1 MRTVLVERDDFGA
14 GSSSRSTKLVHGGVR
29 YLENAVKH
37 LDMGQYELVREALA
51 ERSVFLKVAPHLAD
65 KLAILTPL
73 YSWFEVPYMWFG
85 LKVYDW
91 LSGSGS
97 LHPSYYLGPAEARQA
112 FPLLKAEGLKGA
124 VVYYDGQFND
134 SRMALSV
141 AMTAAAHGAVVL
153 NHTAVMQF
161 VTEDKPKVEKADA
174 ELFEWEKALQDK
186 SKIAAPQCD
195 KLVKGIVISD
205 PETGKPIT
213 VRAKVVVNAAGPFST
228 SIRKLDP
235 ASAPATAAT
244 TAPAPVPSGS
254 VGVHV
259 VLDGALAPQHANT
272 PGLLIPKTHDGRV
285 LFLLPWLGG
294 WLAGTT
300 DRLAPMSENPTPA
313 EEDVAFILS
322 HLREYLS
329 LSDDASLAVKSAWA
343 GVRPLAHVP
352 EAVGANVET
361 AKISREHAI
370 DVSASGLVSV
380 SGGKWTTYRRMAE
393 DSVNAAL
400 RQIGAGGIAV
410 GPCRTRRLR
419 VVGAHA
425 YNSNLA
431 DSLLVANP
439 KLDATVASHLA
450 HAYGDRAQAVLA
462 VDDELSKKKR
472 AGEAR
477 FTKLVPSQPV
487 LRAEV
492 IHAVRSEYA
501 QTAID
506 VICRRTRIAFLD
518 ASAALQSIDEVVQLM
533 GDELRWNNKRRV
545 QEAEAARAYI
555 RTMTGAK

>member
-1 MRTVLVERDDFGA
+1 
-14 GSSSRSTKLVHGGVR
+14 
-29 YLENAVKH
+29 
-37 LDMGQYELVREALA
+37 
-51 ERSVFLKVAPHLAD
+51 
-65 KLAILTPL
+65 
-73 YSWFEVPYMWFG
+73 
-85 LKVYDW
+85 
-91 LSGSGS
+91 
-97 LHPSYYLGPAEARQA
+97 
-112 FPLLKAEGLKGA
+112 
-124 VVYYDGQFND
+124 
-134 SRMALSV
+134 
-141 AMTAAAHGAVVL
+141 
-153 NHTAVMQF
+153 
-161 VTEDKPKVEKADA
+161 
-174 ELFEWEKALQDK
+174 
-186 SKIAAPQCD
+186 
-195 KLVKGIVISD
+195 
-205 PETGKPIT
+205 
-213 VRAKVVVNAAGPFST
+213 
-228 SIRKLDP
+228 
-235 ASAPATAAT
+235 
-244 TAPAPVPSGS
+244 
-254 VGVHV
+254 
-259 VLDGALAPQHANT
+259 
-272 PGLLIPKTHDGRV
+272 
-285 LFLLPWLGG
+285 
-294 WLAGTT
+294 
-300 DRLAPMSENPTPA
+300 
-313 EEDVAFILS
+313 
-322 HLREYLS
+322 
-329 LSDDASLAVKSAWA
+329 VKSAWA

-462 VDDELSKKKR
+462 VDDELSRKKR

-518 ASAALQSIDEVVQLM
+518 ATAALQSIDEVVQLM